1 MPGPAAQALG
11 PDYLEKSKDSPLH
24 SQPIPPGADRKLLI
38 ASFASAVEHQQPL
51 RVAASIL
58 RDSARLFALTRDGVP
73 SVTPISRWQF
83 QTAYPDYYP
92 AVSVSSRHQIMI
104 GTQKA
109 AYRRFRFTA
118 VPLTWGGIAHVD
130 RPAAAFLRSYQRSG
144 ATPGPGA
151 RAVRAGSRPTRSSR

>member
-1 MPGPAAQALG
+1 
-11 PDYLEKSKDSPLH
+11 
-24 SQPIPPGADRKLLI
+24 
-38 ASFASAVEHQQPL
+38 
-51 RVAASIL
+51 
-58 RDSARLFALTRDGVP
+58 
-73 SVTPISRWQF
+73 
-83 QTAYPDYYP
+83 
-92 AVSVSSRHQIMI
+92 MI